1 MNIGKAIKVLR
12 LEKKLN
18 QTELARECDL
28 SQTSLSQIESG
39 AKRPNPSTLK
49 KLCDFFEVPEAVV
62 YLIATDESDIPVHK
76 RAIFEK
82 MFPSLKRAL
91 IDILLN

>member
-1 MNIGKAIKVLR
+1 MNIGKAIKELR
-12 LEKKLN
+12 LGKNLN
-18 QTELARECDL
+18 QTELAKQCDL

-62 YLIATDESDIPVHK
+62 YLIATDESDIPEHK
-76 RAIFEK
+76 RPVFEK
-82 MFPSLKRAL
+82 MFPNLKRAL
-91 IDILLN
+91 IDMLVN